1 MIVTMKRVRLAGPT
15 ARVDEVLSFVQDLGV
30 LHVVRPEVPESAPLE
45 VRAPRHCRRMLADVD
60 AALTLLGAAAPVRSQ
75 VLSPPGDLPRAAR
88 LARRVRR
95 QAAKLAKAR
104 AALEDE
110 RVTLLRYREFFT
122 AFEALIGHELA
133 WPDGK
138 AFYVVMR
145 AGAVSAV
152 EELRR
157 ALTKAVG
164 DELEL
169 LDRPL
174 ASGEIAV
181 LILVSSAG
189 APKVARL
196 LSESRVQEL
205 PAPSGLGETNLLRAM
220 PALKAR
226 LAAIPGALAER
237 DEERRRLADAH
248 GPELH
253 QLHGWLN
260 DQLLLLEARARV
272 HTGRYLFVLEGWL
285 PEPRKA
291 SFVEA
296 AAKTLGPEIVVEF
309 VGDETW
315 RAENA
320 PVALSNPALF
330 RPFEIVTR
338 MLPLPRYG
346 SIDPT
351 PFLAIFFPAFFGLMM
366 GDVGYGLVL
375 AGVSV
380 LLRFKSKPGT
390 TLRSVSVIGTACSV
404 FAIIFGVL
412 FGELFGNLGHFV
424 GMRPLWFNRE
434 DAIVPFLAL
443 SVAIGVVHIT
453 LGLVLAVVTAWR
465 RGHKRE
471 ALGRGVATVMVVL
484 TVLSLLAAFQLLPS
498 ALFTPFAVAVLV
510 AFPILI
516 ALEGIVAVI
525 ELLSTFGHILSYA
538 RIMALGTASVMLA
551 VVANKMV
558 GAMGS
563 VVIGVVFALLF
574 HLVNFA
580 IGVFSP
586 TIHALRLHSV
596 EFLGKFFSPGGT
608 AYRPFTHWQE
618 QQQPH
623 ES

>member
-1 MIVTMKRVRLAGPT
+1 MIVTMSRVRLAGPT
-15 ARVDEVLSFVQDLGV
+15 ARLDQVLSFVQDLGV
-30 LHVVRPEVPESAPLE
+30 LHVVRPEVPAASPLE
-45 VRAPRHCRRMLADVD
+45 AKAPRHCRRMLTDVD
-60 AALTLLGAAAPVRSQ
+60 AALSLLAVPAAPSSSA
-75 VLSPPGDLPRAAR
+75 LSAPQSLPRSAR
-88 LARRVRR
+88 LVRRVRR
-95 QAAKLAKAR
+95 QAAAIAKAR
-104 AALEDE
+104 TALEDE

-122 AFEALIGHELA
+122 AFESLIGHELA

-164 DELEL
+164 AELEL

-174 ASGEIAV
+174 SSGEIAV
-181 LILVSSAG
+181 LILVSNTG

-196 LSESRVQEL
+196 LSDSRVQEL

-226 LAAIPGALAER
+226 LAALPAVLAER
-237 DEERRRLADAH
+237 DLARRSLADAH
-248 GPELH
+248 GAELRR
-253 QLHGWLN
+253 LHAWLN
-260 DQLLLLEARARV
+260 DQLLVLEARASV

-291 SFVEA
+291 SFAEDVTKA
-296 AAKTLGPEIVVEF
+296 LGPEIVVEF
-309 VGDETW
+309 VGDQKW
-315 RAENA
+315 RATNA
-320 PVALSNPALF
+320 PIALSNPALF

-338 MLPLPRYG
+338 MLPLPSYG

-351 PFLAIFFPAFFGLMM
+351 PFVAIFFPAFFGLMM
-366 GDVGYGLVL
+366 GDVGYGAVL
-375 AGVSV
+375 AGVAA

-390 TLRSVSVIGTACSV
+390 TLRSVSTIGFACAA
-404 FAIIFGVL
+404 FAIIFGVA
-412 FGELFGNLGHFV
+412 FGELFGNLGHVV

-434 DAIVPFLAL
+434 EAIVPFLAL
-443 SVAIGVVHIT
+443 AVAIGVVHIT

-465 RGHKRE
+465 RGHTRE
-471 ALGRGVATVMVVL
+471 ALGRGVATLMVVL
-484 TVLSLLAAFQLLPS
+484 TVLSLLAAFKLLPS
-498 ALFTPFAVAVLV
+498 ALFTPFVIAVLV

-551 VVANKMV
+551 IVANKMV

-563 VVIGVVFALLF
+563 VVVGVIFALLF
-574 HLVNFA
+574 HVVNFA

-608 AYRPFTHWQE
+608 EYRPFTHWQ
-618 QQQPH
+618 QQPH

>member
-1 MIVTMKRVRLAGPT
+1 MIVSMTRVRLAGPS
-15 ARVDEVLSFVQDLGV
+15 ARLEQVLAFVQDLGV
-30 LHVVRPEVPESAPLE
+30 LHVERPDVPESAL
-45 VRAPRHCRRMLADVD
+45 VHDRAPRHCRRMLADVD
-60 AALTLLGAAAPVRSQ
+60 AALSLLSVSTVPSDLKLVDDLARS
-75 VLSPPGDLPRAAR
+75 AR

-95 QAAKLAKAR
+95 HAARLAKAR

-122 AFEALIGHELA
+122 AFESLIGHELA

-145 AGAVSAV
+145 AGAATAV
-152 EELRR
+152 DELRK

-174 ASGEIAV
+174 SSGEIAV
-181 LILVSSAG
+181 LILVSTPA

-196 LSESRVQEL
+196 LSDARVQEL
-205 PAPSGLGETNLLRAM
+205 PAPPGLGETNLLRAM
-220 PALKAR
+220 PALKDR
-226 LAAIPGALAER
+226 LAALPGALAEK
-237 DEERRRLADAH
+237 DEARRKLAEAH
-248 GPELH
+248 GPELRRL
-253 QLHGWLN
+253 QAWLN
-260 DQLLLLEARARV
+260 DQLLMIEARERV
-272 HTGRYLFVLEGWL
+272 HRGRYLFVLEGWL
-285 PEPRKA
+285 PQPRRSSFLEAVAKA
-291 SFVEA
+291 
-296 AAKTLGPEIVVEF
+296 LGPEIVVEF
-309 VGDETW
+309 VGDEKW
-315 RAENA
+315 RATNA
-320 PVALSNPALF
+320 PIALSNPALF

-346 SIDPT
+346 TIDPT

-366 GDVGYGLVL
+366 GDVGYGAVL
-375 AGVSV
+375 AGVATI
-380 LLRFKSKPGT
+380 LHFKSKPGT
-390 TLRSVSVIGTACSV
+390 TLRSVSTIGAACSA
-404 FAIIFGVL
+404 FAISFGVL
-412 FGELFGNLGHFV
+412 FGELFGNLGHVV

-434 DAIVPFLAL
+434 EAIIPFLAL

-465 RGHKRE
+465 RGHRRE
-471 ALGRGVATVMVVL
+471 ALGRGIATVMVVL
-484 TVLSLLAAFQLLPS
+484 TVLSLLAAFRLLPS
-498 ALFTPFAVAVLV
+498 ALFTPFAIAVLV

-551 VVANKMV
+551 IVANKMV

-563 VVIGVVFALLF
+563 VAVGVVFALLF
-574 HLVNFA
+574 HVVNFA

-608 AYRPFTHWQE
+608 EYRPFTHWQH
-618 QQQPH
+618 PH